1 MSNRGTK
8 VWYMCKLRQFELN
21 GAHVPIKSIYKKPSI
36 GLDPPQIV
44 SSCTV
49 VTYISLS
56 FSVCSKSPATF
67 PVTHHRNQ
75 TRKII
80 GPSIHPPPRM
90 EEHHGSSSAYLQ
102 LFMDEAT
109 LYNRIVLGSLL
120 PMKRWDPLPH
130 FIQSWVRNCI
140 GGTVI
145 YFLSASLWCFYIYY
159 LNRNLYF
166 PTGIDISIILL
177 F

>member
-1 MSNRGTK
+1 
-8 VWYMCKLRQFELN
+8 
-21 GAHVPIKSIYKKPSI
+21 
-36 GLDPPQIV
+36 
-44 SSCTV
+44 
-49 VTYISLS
+49 
-56 FSVCSKSPATF
+56 
-67 PVTHHRNQ
+67 
-75 TRKII
+75 
-80 GPSIHPPPRM
+80 M

-120 PMKRWDPLPH
+120 PMKLWDPLPH

-166 PTGIDISIILL
+166 PTDAFLL
-177 F
+177 AVSFGCDGLKTLNSKLFC

>member
-8 VWYMCKLRQFELN
+8 VWYMCKLRLFKLN

-36 GLDPPQIV
+36 GLDPPQIQL
-44 SSCTV
+44 SCTV

-80 GPSIHPPPRM
+80 GPSIHHQEWKSTMEVVVHICNYSWMRPPYTTALCLGVSCQWNCGTHYLTSYSR
-90 EEHHGSSSAYLQ
+90 GFATALVVLWSTSSLPPSGASTFIISTAIFIFLQ
-102 LFMDEAT
+102 
-109 LYNRIVLGSLL
+109 V
-120 PMKRWDPLPH
+120 
-130 FIQSWVRNCI
+130 
-140 GGTVI
+140 
-145 YFLSASLWCFYIYY
+145 
-159 LNRNLYF
+159 
-166 PTGIDISIILL
+166 
-177 F
+177 

>member
-1 MSNRGTK
+1 
-8 VWYMCKLRQFELN
+8 
-21 GAHVPIKSIYKKPSI
+21 
-36 GLDPPQIV
+36 
-44 SSCTV
+44 
-49 VTYISLS
+49 
-56 FSVCSKSPATF
+56 
-67 PVTHHRNQ
+67 
-75 TRKII
+75 
-80 GPSIHPPPRM
+80 M
-90 EEHHGSSSAYLQ
+90 EDHHGSSRAYLQ

-120 PMKRWDPLPH
+120 PMKLWDPLPH

-145 YFLSASLWCFYIYY
+145 YFFSASLWCFYIYY

-166 PTGIDISIILL
+166 PTVDERYHGHYYFHPACKVSSG